1 MIYIIL
7 DAFYEKN
14 KEYFHN
20 RKFIVFDVIVIILIM
35 ALFIVL
41 SYWNSTV
48 IFFLFIPCSLFFV
61 LSVLCYK
68 RDKRKIKER
77 FENSNKILENL
88 KTILYDFK
96 ITNNSDHTQSETNNS
111 SWYSSERIIYLIEM
125 CDNLIKESKG
135 DWSKGINF
143 LKTSIASIIGFGA
156 GVFADKASL
165 DVNISIAIIV
175 LFIAVMIYGLIEAG
189 DLLSY
194 FFFERT
200 SPMAISNFKAY
211 LMDLLLRDFPESA
224 KLELKIE
231 TTL

>member
-20 RKFIVFDVIVIILIM
+20 RKFIVFGVIVIILMMIFM
-35 ALFIVL
+35 VL
-41 SYWNSTV
+41 SYWYSIF
-48 IFFLFIPCSLFFV
+48 IFFLLIPCSLFFV

-88 KTILYDFK
+88 KTILCDFK
-96 ITNNSDHTQSETNNS
+96 ITNNSNNTQSVTNNS

-143 LKTSIASIIGFGA
+143 LKTSIASVIGFGA

-165 DVNISIAIIV
+165 DVNISIAVIV
-175 LFIAVMIYGLIEAG
+175 LFIVVMIYGLIEAG

-200 SPMAISNFKAY
+200 SPMTISNFKAY
-211 LMDLLLRDFPESA
+211 LMDLLLRDFPESV